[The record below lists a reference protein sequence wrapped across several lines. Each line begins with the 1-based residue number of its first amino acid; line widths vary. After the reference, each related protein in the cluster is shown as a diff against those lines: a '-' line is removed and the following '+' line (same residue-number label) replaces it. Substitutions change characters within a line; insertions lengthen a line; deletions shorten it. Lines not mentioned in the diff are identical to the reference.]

1 MDNIEIAVV
10 GSINMDLVIK
20 TKTIPKPGET
30 VIGESFYRAPGGKG
44 ANQAVT
50 ISKLGG
56 PSYFIGKVGS
66 DPFGEEL
73 INNLVR
79 ERVQVKYLYRD
90 ETTPT
95 GTALIIVDENGEN
108 SIVVAPGA
116 NMKLEKED
124 IEKSRDIFSKAKI
137 LLTQLEI
144 PIETV
149 KYSLELAR
157 SFNMLSIL
165 NPAPARNLTQEIL
178 SLVDILTPN
187 ESELRTLIGVDLTS
201 EEEII
206 QSAKGLLNY
215 GINAVIVTLG
225 AKGAICVERDSVFQ
239 VPAIKVNAVDTTAAG
254 DAFNGTLA
262 LKLAEGIPLKE
273 AILYANIVA
282 GITVTRKGA
291 QPSIPT
297 REEVEEYISKERIS
311 LWGR

>member
-1 MDNIEIAVV
+1 MDNKEIIVV

-20 TKTIPKPGET
+20 TKKMPKPGET

-44 ANQAVT
+44 ANQAVA

-56 PSYFIGKVGS
+56 QSYFIGKVGS

-73 INNLVR
+73 TNNLVR
-79 ERVQVKYLYRD
+79 EKVNRQYLYRD

-116 NMKLEKED
+116 NMKLEKKD
-124 IEKSRDIFSKAKI
+124 IDKSREVFSKTKI

-149 KYSLELAR
+149 KYSLELAK
-157 SFNMLSIL
+157 NLDILSIL

-178 SLVDILTPN
+178 SLVDVITPN
-187 ESELRTLIGVDLTS
+187 ESELRALTEVDLNS
-201 EEEII
+201 KEEII
-206 QSAKGLLNY
+206 QSAKSLLDY
-215 GINAVIVTLG
+215 GIKAVIVTLG
-225 AKGAICVERDSVFQ
+225 AKGALCIERDSVFQ

-254 DAFNGTLA
+254 DAFNGALA
-262 LKLAEGIPLKE
+262 LKLAEGVPLKE
-273 AILYANIVA
+273 AVSYANIVA

-297 REEVEEYISKERIS
+297 REEVEDYISKERIS
-311 LWGR
+311 L